1 MDQKASE
8 SLSEE
13 LKEEEQPISSDDVE
27 VETDQNVEE
36 PIIPEVT
43 SPPVHDTENL
53 LDSDDDEDLS
63 TQPTTIPEVR
73 ITVKANKHELF
84 ERYLSF
90 LETEEELNPVLCGY
104 FSKVFTVLVG
114 AKTKQVFSYV
124 YTHTRVLDNLIRHSY
139 QKSIAEV
146 LIRLLNT

>member
-1 MDQKASE
+1 M
-8 SLSEE
+8 
-13 LKEEEQPISSDDVE
+13 
-27 VETDQNVEE
+27 
-36 PIIPEVT
+36 
-43 SPPVHDTENL
+43 
-53 LDSDDDEDLS
+53 DSDDDEDLS

-73 ITVKANKHELF
+73 ITIKANKHELF

-90 LETEEELNPVLCGY
+90 LDAEEELNPVLCGY